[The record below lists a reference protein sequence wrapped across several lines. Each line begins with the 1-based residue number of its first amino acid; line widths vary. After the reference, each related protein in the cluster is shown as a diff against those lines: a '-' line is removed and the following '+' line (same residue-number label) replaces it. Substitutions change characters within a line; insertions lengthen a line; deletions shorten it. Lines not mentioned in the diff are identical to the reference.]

1 MNALPVSPLYPTLL
15 YPKQSPPLIHNQ
27 ASKDNGLLESRV
39 KEHRFVQKQ
48 QEMPPAAPQSS
59 YPTTGAEPGKA
70 CWNRPVGLGRAIN
83 FQSNFLLI

>member
-27 ASKDNGLLESRV
+27 VSKDNGLLESKV

-48 QEMPPAAPQSS
+48 QEMPRLHHRAVILQQ
-59 YPTTGAEPGKA
+59 
-70 CWNRPVGLGRAIN
+70 GLSLARLAGID
-83 FQSNFLLI
+83 LLA